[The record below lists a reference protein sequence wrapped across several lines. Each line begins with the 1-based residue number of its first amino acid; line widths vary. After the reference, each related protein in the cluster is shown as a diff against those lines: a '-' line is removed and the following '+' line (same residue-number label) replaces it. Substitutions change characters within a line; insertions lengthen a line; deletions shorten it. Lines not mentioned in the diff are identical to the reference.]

1 MKDYIRFQDP
11 ENKVPP
17 IDESRKFIVVV
28 IIDNENHD
36 DRMVR
41 LIKNSNDIERD
52 YNWHGEEIT
61 YARHPDNWGWD
72 EDCSKISML
81 IRSHNHWTRGGRSV
95 TFFLVNNMKGLNKI
109 FDEFH
114 VTNPHLKED
123 FMRAFR
129 RGDYP

>member
-17 IDESRKFIVVV
+17 INESRNFVVAV

-52 YNWHGEEIT
+52 YNWHGEEIAST
-61 YARHPDNWGWD
+61 HHPDNWG
-72 EDCSKISML
+72 CHRHL
-81 IRSHNHWTRGGRSV
+81 HHPAGRCGRLLPV
-95 TFFLVNNMKGLNKI
+95 LL
-109 FDEFH
+109 
-114 VTNPHLKED
+114 
-123 FMRAFR
+123 R
-129 RGDYP
+129 RGLQ